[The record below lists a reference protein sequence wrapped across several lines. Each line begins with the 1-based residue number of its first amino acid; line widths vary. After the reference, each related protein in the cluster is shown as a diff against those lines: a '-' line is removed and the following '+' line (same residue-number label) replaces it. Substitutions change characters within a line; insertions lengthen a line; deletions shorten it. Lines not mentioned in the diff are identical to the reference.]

1 MPMISLHIDKSKWLR
16 KYLIDF
22 MGSFPTKCLSCFK
35 AGICYCRFWSF
46 DFNCE
51 IVDKMRE
58 ILNIKELEQLQLAI
72 HEFKNDLI
80 HDMGVNQM
88 CQQLTKEEKENA
100 NRNRPRS

>member
-1 MPMISLHIDKSKWLR
+1 MEIKFKKQFTNDNKIS
-16 KYLIDF
+16 
-22 MGSFPTKCLSCFK
+22 
-35 AGICYCRFWSF
+35 ACYV
-46 DFNCE
+46 
-51 IVDKMRE
+51 VDKMRE

-100 NRNRPRS
+100 NRTRSQQ

>member
-1 MPMISLHIDKSKWLR
+1 MEIKFEKQLTNDNKIS
-16 KYLIDF
+16 
-22 MGSFPTKCLSCFK
+22 
-35 AGICYCRFWSF
+35 ACYV
-46 DFNCE
+46 
-51 IVDKMRE
+51 VDKMRE

-100 NRNRPRS
+100 NRTRSQQ

>member
-1 MPMISLHIDKSKWLR
+1 MEIKFEKQFTSDNKISV
-16 KYLIDF
+16 
-22 MGSFPTKCLSCFK
+22 
-35 AGICYCRFWSF
+35 CYV
-46 DFNCE
+46 
-51 IVDKMRE
+51 VDKMRE
-58 ILNIKELEQLQLAI
+58 ILNIKELEKLQLAI